1 MKKGIL
7 CLSIFFLIFIVA
19 CSADE
24 TTPQERFDTYVKQ
37 WNDQNF
43 DKMYDMLATESKD
56 GIATEAFAD
65 RYQKIYEDLDI
76 TDLNISYET
85 PSDEEL
91 KTAMDKGTATLPF
104 TVEMESMAGP
114 ITFDYEATLIQEG
127 EKDEKNWF
135 LAWDQG
141 FIFPA
146 MKDGGEIN
154 VETEEPRRG
163 EILDRNKMPLAINDM
178 VYEIGIVPEKLGENA
193 EQTKKK
199 IADLLNISVDSIDNA
214 LDADWVEPD
223 LSVPDRKSTR
233 LNSSHVAISYA
244 VFCLKKKKYNTN
256 NLDKSDLEN
265 MLGVENDR
273 GYVRY
278 IYDRYVF
285 IVVDRDLYEC
295 PDISKSIFAL
305 SKCVR

>member
-1 MKKGIL
+1 IDMIEGINMKKGIL
-7 CLSIFFLIFIVA
+7 CLTIFFLIFIVA

-24 TTPQERFDTYVKQ
+24 PTPQERFDTYVKKR
-37 WNDQNF
+37 NDQKIDNI
-43 DKMYDMLATESKD
+43 YDILATESKD
-56 GIATEAFAD
+56 EIATEAYVD
-65 RYQKIYEDLDI
+65 SYQKVYEDMHI
-76 TDLNISYET
+76 TNLNISYET
-85 PSDEEL
+85 PSDEDL
-91 KTAMDKGTATLPF
+91 KKAMDKGTATLPF

-114 ITFDYEATLIQEG
+114 ITFDYEATLVQEG

-214 LDADWVEPD
+214 LNAD
-223 LSVPDRKSTR
+223 
-233 LNSSHVAISYA
+233 
-244 VFCLKKKKYNTN
+244 
-256 NLDKSDLEN
+256 
-265 MLGVENDR
+265 
-273 GYVRY
+273 
-278 IYDRYVF
+278 
-285 IVVDRDLYEC
+285 
-295 PDISKSIFAL
+295 
-305 SKCVR
+305 